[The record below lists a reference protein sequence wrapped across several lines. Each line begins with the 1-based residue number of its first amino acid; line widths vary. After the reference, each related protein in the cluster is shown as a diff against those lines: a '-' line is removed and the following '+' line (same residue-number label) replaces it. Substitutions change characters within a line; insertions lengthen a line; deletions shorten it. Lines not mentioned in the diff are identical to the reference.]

1 MYSKAF
7 SILSILCLSALI
19 ACNGQKGKTKV
30 DLNSKSDSVAYAIG
44 ASIGGSMKKDGLDSL
59 NLDILKQGLNAALH
73 GDSVMIDPMQ
83 SQMVIQAYLQDKQ
96 KSKGEANLAIGKKFL
111 AENKSKP
118 GVVELPDGLQ
128 YQVFKEGTGAM
139 PALTDTVTVNYVG
152 SLIDGTEFDGSK
164 DHGGPQPW
172 PVSGYIKGWSE
183 ALQMMKVGS
192 KWKLF
197 VPAALAYGERGNGP
211 KIQPNSTLVF
221 ELELL
226 AIKGK

>member
-128 YQVFKEGTGAM
+128 YQVIKEGTGAM